1 MQRERERERECVC
14 VCVCKHTIVKTEGNR
29 LAIYILYIV

>member
-1 MQRERERERECVC
+1 MQRERERVC
-14 VCVCKHTIVKTEGNR
+14 VCVCKHTIVKTEENR